1 MKPIRFHDF
10 RRTYAT
16 LAIAQGLDI
25 RLVTERLGHAHPSIT
40 LDVYAHVLNDQR
52 KRAAISLDGLLGA
65 AASAATG
72 AATGGDTRI
81 LTGEK
86 AG

>member
-1 MKPIRFHDF
+1 MKPIRFHDLQH
-10 RRTYAT
+10 TYAT

-25 RLVTERLGHAHPSIT
+25 RLVTERLGHAHPSVT
-40 LDVYAHVLNDQR
+40 LNIYTHILNDQR

-65 AASAATG
+65 VNS

-81 LTGEK
+81 LTGEE
-86 AG
+86 AS